1 MSCDTT
7 RINNIE
13 YQLKNNPDSL
23 SNNDLFY
30 YLYCNTKNKKI
41 TYDNLDEMKQYLYNI
56 NISYFYEN
64 IFVNTSNYSQI
75 LVSIICLLI
84 PFYYS
89 YPKYYTLGTLG
100 MFIGFIG
107 LITLYIKVNELYGFF
122 FKNIGIY
129 FLIASLVFYILF
141 FIYFNKLNHISL
153 FFISVV
159 VTYLIVTYILKII
172 LTIPTD
178 NNPYNKFRAKI
189 NDNKDYTPY
198 NLLIETCCL
207 QVIKRYDLRLPAG
220 NMLYSYLSIF
230 DLNNSTDK
238 YSDFLSNMGSPFISL
253 IILWLLKRFLTS
265 LSFNIP
271 GIGNNIDFF
280 PIVGENA
287 NSFKYMTCQA
297 NYILP
302 KELNCDLLV
311 NDYIEKYKFNN
322 DIYGNIYKAFIR
334 ISNELLTKYSPKFV
348 SITET
353 PQTILNNLKENN
365 VFTQIHDIIKL
376 YDNKSNTTFFNK
388 KYGLN
393 YFDQIKD
400 YLKNNYDI
408 PYSEKLKAYSLL
420 QYINNVLLIEN
431 SINKNYQDDINL
443 AIEDLL
449 YDEKLEPNARNLFKG
464 IIDKYVNSMTK
475 TINNFI
481 LYGYEDNIISY
492 SFVSDKIKKV
502 GNNIFKYLIGFIS
515 CFFIFTKPIGSS
527 WIFAKYLLIPKYG
540 FKDIIE
546 HMNSNFFIE
555 KYFNLGFD
563 TAYFKDL
570 YEKMNKINNSTGE
583 LTIVKTIIEYLVTGF
598 VFIFTF
604 GIIYLYNTC
613 NFAYGFSPVWY
624 NTIYQFI
631 FMINI
636 ILNIVCHQNKGSYAK
651 YNGIFFGI
659 LFLILIGVVI
669 YSFFT

>member
-1 MSCDTT
+1 MSCDTN

-64 IFVNTSNYSQI
+64 IFVNTSNYGQI
-75 LVSIICLLI
+75 MVCIICLLI

-89 YPKYYTLGTLG
+89 YPKYYSLGTGG

-107 LITLYIKVNELYGFF
+107 LISLYIKLNELYGFF
-122 FKNIGIY
+122 FKGIGIY

-141 FIYFNKLNHISL
+141 FICFNKLNHISL
-153 FFISVV
+153 FFISAI
-159 VTYLIVTYILKII
+159 VTYLVMTYILKII
-172 LTIPTD
+172 LTLPIKS
-178 NNPYNKFRAKI
+178 NPYNKFRAKI
-189 NDNKDYTPY
+189 NNNKDHTPY
-198 NLLIETCCL
+198 NLLLETCCL

-230 DLNNSTDK
+230 DLNSIEGG

-253 IILWLLKRFLTS
+253 IIIWLLKRFLTS

-271 GIGNNIDFF
+271 GIGDNIDLF
-280 PIVGENA
+280 PLVGENA

-322 DIYGNIYKAFIR
+322 NIYGNIYKAFMR

-348 SITET
+348 SISET
-353 PQTILNNLKENN
+353 PKNILDNLKQNH
-365 VFTQIHDIIKL
+365 VFTQIYDIVKQHD
-376 YDNKSNTTFFNK
+376 NNSNNTFFNK

-393 YFDQIKD
+393 YVEQIKE

-420 QYINNVLLIEN
+420 QYINNVLIIEN
-431 SINKNYQDDINL
+431 SVNKTYQEDIDL

-449 YDEKLEPNARNLFKG
+449 YDEQLEPNARNLFKQ

-481 LYGYEDNIISY
+481 LYGYEDNIITY

-563 TAYFKDL
+563 TDYFKNL
-570 YEKMNKINNSTGE
+570 YEKMNKINNGFGGP
-583 LTIVKTIIEYLVTGF
+583 TIVKTIMQYLVIGF

-604 GIIYLYNTC
+604 GIIYMYNTC

-659 LFLILIGVVI
+659 LFLIILGVFI